1 MQQEKDQAIA
11 PVADST
17 LFDRLGITSTQLAE
31 FCQRWKVTKLSLFGS
46 ILRDDFRPDSDIDLL
61 VTFVPNHT
69 WGLEFVQMREELEFL
84 LGRSVDLLTHQSILR
99 SRNPLRSQEILNSA
113 KVVYEAR

>member
-1 MQQEKDQAIA
+1 MQQEKDCTIA
-11 PVADST
+11 PVTHCT
-17 LFDRLGITSTQLAE
+17 LFDLLGITFTQLAE

-61 VTFVPNHT
+61 VTFAPNHT
-69 WGLEFVQMREELEFL
+69 WGLEFVQMREELEVL
-84 LGRSVDLLTHQSILR
+84 LGRSVDLLTHQSIIR

-113 KVVYEAR
+113 EVVYEAR